1 MELSEKKAINAQQV
15 KVTFNKAVDKASAE
29 AVSDG
34 ASSVVTVGDAKLTNP
49 TLSEDGRTLTLT
61 SNKTSYDAATVV
73 VAPVKTKADAN
84 VSTPKYASLLTYKD
98 TVAPTVAST
107 EKVNYTTVKVIFSE
121 PVQTQGS
128 WEYTDKNG
136 NVHSVTPANFNNKS
150 LELSIDPTLVA
161 VGSTV
166 TFTGVNISDAANN
179 LITPNP
185 VKVDFVIGAKDEV
198 APTISS
204 ITQVGGKKFEIT
216 FDKEVTTG
224 TVTVGGVSAKVAP
237 KTENATTD
245 KTFVVTTTSV
255 LNNPQTVAVAGFKN
269 LDGTSMTDYS
279 KVVVFQKD
287 EVAPT
292 AKESKLVTIEG
303 KHYVQLTFDK
313 EVTEGSVNISG
324 TQMKDYVTT
333 TVDAV
338 TVDAKYP
345 KNDTSNKVLLVDLT
359 GKTTLTVEDANYDLT
374 VSSTAVK
381 SDAEVP
387 MASTKVAYTY
397 KKVEAANTEVF
408 VTGDIEVAKTANPSV
423 LTVTFSKDVDGAS
436 ATMASNYKVNGQI
449 VKSVKL
455 TSGKVAELTLNPGQ
469 ISVTGTYNVAI
480 SDVKVKGS
488 TKVMDTVIKTVTE
501 MKENI
506 APTIKSTVLSSNDSA
521 EGSAE
526 VAAKATITGTNESK
540 VAAGALTNATTTD
553 AIVYNV
559 VDSSGTLQLQN
570 ASGSVVIENLT
581 TTQKFTQG
589 GVEFTITDAAAGDTF
604 TVATTAKKDAVTAK
618 SPTITLKASE
628 KLNAT
633 VAQDALEVYAGS
645 TKLALATT
653 DAIVINNDT
662 ITIKLA
668 KAVTTAELSAGL
680 TVKPTATNNI
690 KDEAG
695 NSLDISAS
703 GVQVAR

>member
-345 KNDTSNKVLLVDLT
+345 KNDTSKKVLLVDLT
-359 GKTTLTVEDANYDLT
+359 GKATLTVEDANYDLT

-381 SDAEVP
+381 SDAEVA

-408 VTGDIEVAKTANPSV
+408 VTDDIKVEKTVNPSV

-436 ATMASNYKVNGQI
+436 ATMTSNYKVNGQT

-455 TSGKVAELTLNPGQ
+455 TSEKVAELTLNPGQ

-488 TKVMDTVIKTVTE
+488 TKVMDTVTKPVTE

-506 APTIKSTVLSSNDSA
+506 APTIKTAVLTSNDFS

-526 VAAKATITGTNESK
+526 VAAKADISQADTTK
-540 VAAGALTNATTTD
+540 VTAGDLTNAKTTD
-553 AIVYNV
+553 
-559 VDSSGTLQLQN
+559 
-570 ASGSVVIENLT
+570 LT
-581 TTQKFTQG
+581 TYTVSSDGLKITNDKNGTEITVTGGNATFTQG
-589 GVEFTITDAAAGDTF
+589 EVEFTVANATADEKF

>member
-1 MELSEKKAINAQQV
+1 M
-15 KVTFNKAVDKASAE
+15 
-29 AVSDG
+29 
-34 ASSVVTVGDAKLTNP
+34 
-49 TLSEDGRTLTLT
+49 
-61 SNKTSYDAATVV
+61 
-73 VAPVKTKADAN
+73 
-84 VSTPKYASLLTYKD
+84 
-98 TVAPTVAST
+98 
-107 EKVNYTTVKVIFSE
+107 
-121 PVQTQGS
+121 
-128 WEYTDKNG
+128 
-136 NVHSVTPANFNNKS
+136 
-150 LELSIDPTLVA
+150 
-161 VGSTV
+161 
-166 TFTGVNISDAANN
+166 
-179 LITPNP
+179 
-185 VKVDFVIGAKDEV
+185 
-198 APTISS
+198 
-204 ITQVGGKKFEIT
+204 
-216 FDKEVTTG
+216 
-224 TVTVGGVSAKVAP
+224 
-237 KTENATTD
+237 
-245 KTFVVTTTSV
+245 VTTTSV